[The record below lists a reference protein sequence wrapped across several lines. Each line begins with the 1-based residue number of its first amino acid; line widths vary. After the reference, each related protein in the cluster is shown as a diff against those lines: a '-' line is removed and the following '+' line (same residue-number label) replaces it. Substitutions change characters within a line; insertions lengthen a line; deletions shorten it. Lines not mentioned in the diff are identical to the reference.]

1 MPRTLLAV
9 LALALCSLVSASA
22 QAAFW
27 LVPAGAQPPSVVA
40 AALARAGVSADL
52 VAVMAGL
59 NAAFPIRNRARM
71 VDLETGLVRELDAG
85 ALQGVSIEHDGR
97 FLTLAELLTLP
108 GAVIVLDVD
117 AAQGPTVQ
125 VLESDGTVQTDVLEP
140 DERALLGELPC
151 GEGYAP
157 VSMPSGMRCE
167 DIDECEADLDDCDA
181 HASCDNTDGSFECSC
196 DDGYEGDGRDCEEA
210 SSTGGGDE
218 PGGEGG
224 AGAPDGGTADDAGG
238 VQDGGGPVSDA
249 GGSAPDAGRGG
260 DDDPKDGGGGCD
272 CQVAGFEA
280 SSLAHPLLLPLAWLL
295 HRRRRSPRR
304 C

>member
-1 MPRTLLAV
+1 MLGRRKRSELLNGVTMPRTLLAV

-117 AAQGPTVQ
+117 AAQGPTLQ
-125 VLESDGTVQTDVLEP
+125 VFEDDGTVQTDVLE
-140 DERALLGELPC
+140 RHAL
-151 GEGYAP
+151 
-157 VSMPSGMRCE
+157 
-167 DIDECEADLDDCDA
+167 
-181 HASCDNTDGSFECSC
+181 
-196 DDGYEGDGRDCEEA
+196 
-210 SSTGGGDE
+210 
-218 PGGEGG
+218 
-224 AGAPDGGTADDAGG
+224 
-238 VQDGGGPVSDA
+238 
-249 GGSAPDAGRGG
+249 RG
-260 DDDPKDGGGGCD
+260 
-272 CQVAGFEA
+272 
-280 SSLAHPLLLPLAWLL
+280 
-295 HRRRRSPRR
+295 HRRVRSRSRRLRR
-304 C
+304 ACQLRQHGRQLRVQLRRWLRGRRARL